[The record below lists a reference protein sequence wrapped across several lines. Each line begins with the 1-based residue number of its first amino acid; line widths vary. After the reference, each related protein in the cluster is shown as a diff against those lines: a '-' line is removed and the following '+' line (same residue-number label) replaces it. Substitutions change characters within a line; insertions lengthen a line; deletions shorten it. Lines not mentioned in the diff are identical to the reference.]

1 MRRLSSI
8 LDHESLLD
16 AILDAVIPLT
26 GAQRALVLLQQGTQL
41 EVARGRDVSRESLP
55 SDAGQISLTLA
66 RRCMAQNELLEFD
79 ELSTRPDLRE
89 IKSIQLNQLF
99 SAVCVPLRKQNQ
111 PFGVLYLD
119 SSLPTMTPTPGDRE
133 MLEAFAA
140 QASVCLVNADLIRE
154 LENSK
159 VVLTRE
165 NQELIAKVQGNWRF
179 ASLIGRSE
187 EMQKLFERLRL
198 VKDLDLSVVLIGES
212 GTGKELVAQALHSEG
227 ARAKQSFVPV
237 NCGAIPANLFESEFF
252 GHVRGAF
259 TGANVDRPGL
269 VEQADHGTLFLDEIG
284 DMPIE
289 FQPKLLRFLESGEY
303 RRVGETRVRKSNVR
317 VISATHRDL
326 RKMADEGTFRAD
338 LFYRLDGVHVD
349 LPSLRE
355 RRVDIPI
362 LIEHFFKLAVERFQ
376 RAVNGMTNRALQ
388 SLLAYPWPGN
398 VRQLR
403 HAIEG
408 ACALVRDGESLDVS
422 HLQLHL
428 PDLTVTRMVTPQLAE
443 PSLPI
448 ALQDAM
454 TTAERQTLTAALDRH
469 DWNITRSAKELG
481 ISRQHLHNRIRH
493 HGLERPKG

>member
-1 MRRLSSI
+1 MSDPSRPGDPGERHPRPDRLDSNEAANAERPQSGALRPQPSPQPAPSPARDLARDAAASKPSPFERLLDPAARTRGVSESERRELVPPRLFPSGGRDPWLDPRSDRQLAALRDLLQVMRRLSSI

-41 EVARGRDVSRESLP
+41 DVARGRDVSRESIP
-55 SDAGQISLTLA
+55 ADAGQISLTLA

-165 NQELIAKVQGNWRF
+165 NQELIAKVQGGWKF
-179 ASLIGRSE
+179 ATLIGRSE

-198 VKDLDLSVVLIGES
+198 VKDLDLAVVLIGES

-227 ARAKQSFVPV
+227 TRAKQSFVPV

-289 FQPKLLRFLESGEY
+289 FQPKLLRFLESGEF
-303 RRVGETRVRKSNVR
+303 RRVGETRVRKANVR

-349 LPSLRE
+349 LPPLRE
-355 RRVDIPI
+355 RRRR
-362 LIEHFFKLAVERFQ
+362 HRSSSSTSSSS
-376 RAVNGMTNRALQ
+376 RWNG
-388 SLLAYPWPGN
+388 
-398 VRQLR
+398 
-403 HAIEG
+403 
-408 ACALVRDGESLDVS
+408 LVGTS
-422 HLQLHL
+422 
-428 PDLTVTRMVTPQLAE
+428 T
-443 PSLPI
+443 
-448 ALQDAM
+448 
-454 TTAERQTLTAALDRH
+454 
-469 DWNITRSAKELG
+469 G
-481 ISRQHLHNRIRH
+481 
-493 HGLERPKG
+493 